1 MPKARITGC
10 FTLGLLLML
19 FCGTSGQAPFN
30 PDSLQRIVD
39 SDASAEEKNR
49 SILGLIEGYLKTDPG
64 RSLIYCNN
72 LMERAASSGDKAL
85 MAEIYW
91 LKSRAY
97 IGKGSYD
104 TSVVCCDSGIIIS
117 ESIGLTGLQA
127 EINITRGNA
136 LFYSKGPEY
145 GISSYKESYR
155 LFSQAGD
162 SAGLAKAL
170 NGLGV
175 MFKKMAQYDSA
186 LTYYIQLVTLAESKG
201 YESTLGMGYLNLGIL
216 YQDLHELDK
225 ASHYLALSIPI
236 NEKYR
241 PDLVA
246 LAHMNIGLVNH
257 EKGLLDTALSELRI
271 ALQIYSSLNERKYI
285 ADVYNNIG
293 TVFFKKDELD
303 SAYKYFTDA
312 RDLYKQLDNSYSFG
326 QAYNN
331 IALVIMERGEYD
343 RALEILDTC
352 LKYAKRT
359 SNSELEAQVYYNMY
373 FAYNKK
379 SDYKKAL
386 ESYLIH
392 DSLQE
397 IIYNLNKDRL
407 MADLEMKY
415 QNEKKQAQILELEK
429 TNLQKDLDLQVRT
442 KQRNAFLF
450 TGIGI
455 IALISFAFLY
465 FRQRTVKDRII
476 AQQRIRQLEEEKK
489 LLAAKSLVEGQ
500 EEERKR
506 IARELHDGLG
516 VLLSTT
522 RMQFSAIRDKSP
534 ENQPLIERAT
544 KLLEQ
549 ASSDVRKI
557 SHNMMP
563 GLLTK
568 LGLYEAVEDLFE
580 KVSETEGLTVRA
592 HIHEDAQRLPENDE
606 IMVYRI
612 IQELVNN
619 TLKHA
624 NAKTIEIQM
633 QVMPG
638 HLDIIYSDDGKG
650 FSMEEKAGSK
660 SLGLQSIESR
670 VNFLNGRM
678 QLYSAPGKGVSYKFE
693 IPM

>member
-1 MPKARITGC
+1 MSKAGIIGY
-10 FTLGLLLML
+10 FNLGLLVM
-19 FCGTSGQAPFN
+19 FFFGTSGQVRFN
-30 PDSLQRIVD
+30 PDSLQEIID
-39 SDASAEEKNR
+39 SDASAVEKQR
-49 SILGLIEGYLKTDPG
+49 SILGMIEGYLKTDPD
-64 RSLIYCNN
+64 RAIFYCNK
-72 LMERAASSGDKAL
+72 LMQSAASSGNKEL
-85 MAEIYW
+85 MANIYW
-91 LKSRAY
+91 QKGRAY
-97 IGKGSYD
+97 IVKELYD
-104 TSVVCCDSGIIIS
+104 KSIAYCDSGIIIS
-117 ESIGLTGLQA
+117 ESIGLPDMQA
-127 EINITRGNA
+127 ELNLIKGNA

-155 LFSQAGD
+155 LFSLAGD

-175 MFKKMAQYDSA
+175 MFKKMAQNDSA
-186 LTYYIQLVTLAESKG
+186 LTYYFQLVNLAESKG
-201 YESTLGMGYLNLGIL
+201 YESTLGMGYMNLGIL
-216 YQDLHELDK
+216 YQELQELDK
-225 ASHYLALSIPI
+225 ASHYLARSIPI

-241 PDLVA
+241 TDLVA
-246 LAHMNIGLVNH
+246 LAHMNIGLVYLA
-257 EKGLLDTALSELRI
+257 KGVPDTALSELRI
-271 ALQIYSSLNERKYI
+271 ALRIYSSLDERKYI

-293 TVFFKKDELD
+293 TVFLKYDKLD
-303 SAYKYFTDA
+303 SAYRYFTIA
-312 RDLYKQLDNSYSFG
+312 KDLYKQLDNSYSYG

-331 IALVIMERGEYD
+331 IALVIMQRGEYD
-343 RALEILDTC
+343 QALEILDTC
-352 LKYAKRT
+352 LKYAKES
-359 SNSELEAQVYYNMY
+359 SNSELAAQVYYYKY
-373 FAYNKK
+373 FAYTQK
-379 SDYKKAL
+379 SEYKKAL
-386 ESYLIH
+386 ENYLVY

-429 TNLQKDLDLQVRT
+429 INLQKDLDLQVKT

-465 FRQRTVKDRII
+465 FRQRTIKDRII

-522 RMQFSAIRDKSP
+522 KIQFSSIQNENP
-534 ENQPLIERAT
+534 ENQQLIERAT

-568 LGLYEAVEDLFE
+568 LGLYEAVEDLLE
-580 KVSETEGLTVRA
+580 KVSETKGMKVRA
-592 HIHEDAQRLPENDE
+592 NIREDAKRLQENDE

-624 NAKTIEIQM
+624 DAKTIEIQM
-633 QVMPG
+633 QTMPG
-638 HLDIIYSDDGKG
+638 YLEIFYSDDGKG
-650 FSMEEKAGSK
+650 FKMEEKAGSK

-670 VNFLNGRM
+670 VSFLNGKM
-678 QLYSAPGKGVSYKFE
+678 QMYSAPGKGVSYKFE
-693 IPM
+693 IPI